1 MIYLPTLSPLARHA
15 LASIILMTMETRLV
29 RQDRLK
35 VTDALADV
43 HDYMRNEYSDFTI
56 SHRPNGAMFDTFP
69 LLKKFYA
76 SVSAD
81 FADSTAHDYEIGLE
95 LVDFM
100 DLQFYNEAMA
110 VMELVRELAESSTFF
125 TNGFNSWA
133 VRMLPECTA
142 YFDDNYKEYAYSIT
156 KMEIFNGS

>member
-15 LASIILMTMETRLV
+15 LASIILMTMETRLT

-56 SHRPNGAMFDTFP
+56 SHRPIGAMFDTFP
-69 LLKKFYA
+69 LLKMAYH
-76 SVSAD
+76 SAMD
-81 FADSTAHDYEIGLE
+81 NPATSPVGSYEVGLE

-100 DLQFYNEAMA
+100 DLQFYDEAMA

-133 VRMLPECTA
+133 VRTLPACTA

-156 KMEIFNGS
+156 KMEIFNG

>member
-69 LLKKFYA
+69 LLRIAYRNA
-76 SVSAD
+76 MGDLTTSPV
-81 FADSTAHDYEIGLE
+81 DSYEVGLE
-95 LVDFM
+95 LVGFM

-133 VRMLPECTA
+133 VRILPECTA

>member
-56 SHRPNGAMFDTFP
+56 SHRPSSAMFDTFP
-69 LLKKFYA
+69 LLKTAYH
-76 SVSAD
+76 SAMD
-81 FADSTAHDYEIGLE
+81 NPATSPVGSYEVGLE
-95 LVDFM
+95 LVDFI